1 VLSRTSSRSTR
12 APASSTY
19 YVHSTTRPTQLSTT
33 CRSRPSR
40 TDDDQSPAPSTY
52 WNSQFHF
59 RFVTHRRSIAERGG
73 CFQRRLFVCQ
83 NDRPKFR
90 TIKLRVTKLDSYV
103 HCTKISPEF
112 KRQNERSK
120 VKVTGTKKNKKCGI
134 FFGSGP
140 RGRGYAGG
148 KISACCLVASVN
160 RIRYTQCQSS
170 LHDAN

>member
-1 VLSRTSSRSTR
+1 MLSRTSSRSTR

-120 VKVTGTKKNKKCGI
+120 VKVTGTKKTKSAA
-134 FFGSGP
+134 FFSGAVL
-140 RGRGYAGG
+140 AGAATPVG
-148 KISACCLVASVN
+148 KSAHAV
-160 RIRYTQCQSS
+160 
-170 LHDAN
+170 